1 MRHIYTIGGFT
12 PVPTQPRLSFGT
24 AENQIYVH
32 SGYLGLTSVSNEL
45 CSTVMLSWTVMISQA
60 FLLDTLQLMLTS
72 AILIFNQALSN
83 LATTQ
88 CSMNVGFIR
97 HGDRQQHNYSMTW
110 EQPSHM
116 HNRTCLCHLS
126 HLRHY
131 PLQTRNYYPHPRRT
145 SHYISSFQYTSAST
159 PNPNR

>member
-1 MRHIYTIGGFT
+1 M
-12 PVPTQPRLSFGT
+12 VPTQPHLNFGT
-24 AENQIYVH
+24 DGSQIYAD
-32 SGYLGLTSVSNEL
+32 SEYLGPAFVSNEL
-45 CSTVMLSWTVMISQA
+45 ATAALSWIVMISLA